1 MEHAGLPSRQRELFC
16 KDKNASGHAQ
26 LSVAN
31 LSQRGCGL
39 NRVLAD
45 QALTVAHIISCLQ

>member
-45 QALTVAHIISCLQ
+45 QALTVAHIIS